1 MRRPAVPSLRPAAAG
16 AAKAGQPEH
25 NLTEQGGDLVGAVI
39 LDLAGGG
46 AGSAVRPSDR
56 MVPALG
62 RDDCLLDESDKLL
75 ALRQGQAQS
84 RNIAKITG
92 AVDHH
97 HVDASA
103 RTLDPGFHQ
112 THPIPDPQPA
122 KNSASHTP
130 PTTAPPIAR
139 QSPLRYSGSQ
149 GLGQFRR
156 PIAVTA
162 F

>member
-1 MRRPAVPSLRPAAAG
+1 VPANCAPLRPTAAG
-16 AAKAGQPEH
+16 AAETEQSERD
-25 NLTEQGGDLVGAVI
+25 LTEQGGDLVRAVI

-62 RDDCLLDESDKLL
+62 CDDCLLDQSHKLL

-112 THPIPDPQPA
+112 AQ
-122 KNSASHTP
+122 NP
-130 PTTAPPIAR
+130 PH
-139 QSPLRYSGSQ
+139 S
-149 GLGQFRR
+149 
-156 PIAVTA
+156 
-162 F
+162 